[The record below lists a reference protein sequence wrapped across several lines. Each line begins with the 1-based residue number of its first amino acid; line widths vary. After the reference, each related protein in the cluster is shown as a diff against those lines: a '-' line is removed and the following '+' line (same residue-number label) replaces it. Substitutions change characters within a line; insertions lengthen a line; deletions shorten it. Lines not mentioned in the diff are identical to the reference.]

1 MAIDSSML
9 QLYGKPIF
17 TIDGTDDDL
26 QFEQVIDFSGGED
39 DYRRSTLIAQ
49 NQCQN
54 LINVI
59 VRDNYEAWTRP
70 GADRFAPAVGTTMP
84 ANVMAAK
91 TSCWKCGGETRTVLG
106 VELLTEKMFPG
117 FGNVR
122 IEIDAIDAHR
132 ELGLQWIETF
142 LPAGML
148 RKWGVGEIK
157 IRQSKAAGQAY
168 LSNGCVHCDA
178 LYGRFFSPDLWY
190 DVAPLFEIRVAVEPW
205 MAEFPGRDGGLKRW
219 WFDTGP
225 STTSALAPSAS
236 SDPAEAEK

>member
-1 MAIDSSML
+1 MRQRDV
-9 QLYGKPIF
+9 PISRDVPAF
-17 TIDGTDDDL
+17 VVELPADHNPIVLIPSDELPTRDDPRISQRIPLESFVAGTL
-26 QFEQVIDFSGGED
+26 NG
-39 DYRRSTLIAQ
+39 RL
-49 NQCQN
+49 
-54 LINVI
+54 
-59 VRDNYEAWTRP
+59 
-70 GADRFAPAVGTTMP
+70 RFAPAVGTTMP
-84 ANVMAAK
+84 ATVMAAK

-122 IEIDAIDAHR
+122 IEIDAIDAHG

-142 LPAGML
+142 LLAGML

-157 IRQSKAAGQAY
+157 MRQSKAAGQAY

-205 MAEFPGRDGGLKRW
+205 MAEFRGRDGGLNRW
-219 WFDTGP
+219 WFDTI
-225 STTSALAPSAS
+225 AK
-236 SDPAEAEK
+236 AEK